1 MKFEPTVCCLLPTMS
16 MPLRLG
22 SKSEQL
28 NSIGT
33 YEIKKKYSYQILICN
48 SFFLIQVFGI
58 YGISLKYLYILRES
72 CNCKNKSPSNH
83 N

>member
-1 MKFEPTVCCLLPTMS
+1 MKVEPTVCCLLLTMS

-33 YEIKKKYSYQILICN
+33 YEIKNYSYQILICN
-48 SFFLIQVFGI
+48 SCFWDTF
-58 YGISLKYLYILRES
+58 
-72 CNCKNKSPSNH
+72 
-83 N
+83 

>member
-1 MKFEPTVCCLLPTMS
+1 MKFEPTVCCLLLTKS

-48 SFFLIQVFGI
+48 SCFWDTF
-58 YGISLKYLYILRES
+58 
-72 CNCKNKSPSNH
+72 
-83 N
+83 